1 MELAFIN
8 ILAVFGVDDL
18 IYVYLAIAA
27 ASAAYSYDQSRKSAK
42 AQEEAGV
49 YQKMASD
56 QAARNTA
63 LQNAEN
69 IRRAR
74 DNRSRR
80 LARLRAGMAG
90 TSGLV
95 MEGSLE
101 DAFAEA
107 AGRTELEIQDA
118 ARAGN
123 LDVANQ
129 QSAGALALWEART
142 QAVAT
147 RAQATGSLHSS
158 ASSIV
163 GGLAAAPS
171 GSGWNN
177 PSASVDVAS
186 STVHKANDRPA
197 GVV

>member
-1 MELAFIN
+1 MELTFIN
-8 ILAVFGVDDL
+8 TLAIFGVDDL

-42 AQEEAGV
+42 AQEQAGV

-63 LQNAEN
+63 LETAEAD
-69 IRRAR
+69 RRMR
-74 DNRSRR
+74 VNKKRQ

-101 DAFAEA
+101 DAFAET
-107 AGRTELEIQDA
+107 AGRLELEILDA
-118 ARAGN
+118 NRRGAMEA
-123 LDVANQ
+123 ANQ
-129 QSAGALALWEART
+129 QSAGDLALWEART

-147 RAQATGSLHSS
+147 RVEATGSLLSS
-158 ASSIV
+158 VGSIA
-163 GGLAAAPS
+163 GGAYNGYQNGAFGNTKPEKK
-171 GSGWNN
+171 
-177 PSASVDVAS
+177 PE
-186 STVHKANDRPA
+186 TV
-197 GVV
+197 V

>member
-1 MELAFIN
+1 MELTFIN
-8 ILAVFGVDDL
+8 TLAVFVVDDL

-42 AQEEAGV
+42 AQEQAGV
-49 YQKMASD
+49 YQKMAAD
-56 QAARNTA
+56 QAARNTS

-129 QSAGALALWEART
+129 QSAGELALWEART

-147 RAQATGSLHSS
+147 RAQATGSLLSS
-158 ASSIV
+158 ASSIA
-163 GGLAAAPS
+163 GGFATARAS
-171 GSGWNN
+171 N
-177 PSASVDVAS
+177 PSAPADVAGG
-186 STVHKANDRPA
+186 TIHKASDRPA

>member
-8 ILAVFGVDDL
+8 TLAVFGIDDL

-63 LQNAEN
+63 LETAEAD
-69 IRRAR
+69 RRMR
-74 DNRSRR
+74 VNKKRQ

-101 DAFAEA
+101 DAFAET
-107 AGRTELEIQDA
+107 AGRLELEILDA
-118 ARAGN
+118 NRRGAMEA
-123 LDVANQ
+123 ANQ
-129 QSAGALALWEART
+129 RSAGDLALWEART
-142 QAVAT
+142 QSVAT
-147 RAQATGSLHSS
+147 RVEATGSLLSS
-158 ASSIV
+158 AGSIV
-163 GGLAAAPS
+163 GGVYTGYQNGAFGNTKAEKKPE
-171 GSGWNN
+171 
-177 PSASVDVAS
+177 
-186 STVHKANDRPA
+186 TV
-197 GVV
+197 G

>member
-1 MELAFIN
+1 MELTFIN
-8 ILAVFGVDDL
+8 NLAVFIVDDL

-42 AQEEAGV
+42 AQEQAGL
-49 YQKMASD
+49 YQKMAAD
-56 QAARNTA
+56 QAAKNTA

-74 DNRSRR
+74 DNRTRR

-123 LDVANQ
+123 LDMGNQ
-129 QSAGALALWEART
+129 QSAGELALWEART

-147 RAQATGSLHSS
+147 RAQATGSLLSS

-163 GGLAAAPS
+163 GGFATAGPS
-171 GSGWNN
+171 TR
-177 PSASVDVAS
+177 SASTDVAGG
-186 STVHKANDRPA
+186 TLHKASDRPA
-197 GVV
+197 GVA

>member
-1 MELAFIN
+1 MELEFIN
-8 ILAVFGVDDL
+8 ILAVFGIDDL

-69 IRRAR
+69 IRRER
-74 DNRSRR
+74 INKKRR
-80 LARLRAGMAG
+80 LARLRTGMAG

-101 DAFAEA
+101 DVFAES
-107 AGRTELEIQDA
+107 AGRMELEIQDM
-118 ARAGN
+118 ARAGAM
-123 LDVANQ
+123 DAANQ
-129 QSAGALALWEART
+129 QRAGDISLWEART
-142 QAVAT
+142 GAVAT
-147 RAQATGSLHSS
+147 RAQATGSLLSS
-158 ASSIV
+158 AASIV
-163 GGLAAAPS
+163 GGAYMS
-171 GSGWNN
+171 GAFSGGGGGTQAD
-177 PSASVDVAS
+177 PVSGTA
-186 STVHKANDRPA
+186 HKASDRPT